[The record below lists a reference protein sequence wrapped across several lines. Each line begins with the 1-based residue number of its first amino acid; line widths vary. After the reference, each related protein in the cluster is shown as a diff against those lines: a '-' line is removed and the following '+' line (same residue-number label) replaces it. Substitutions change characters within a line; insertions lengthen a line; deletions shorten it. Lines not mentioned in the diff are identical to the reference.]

1 MRFATLCSG
10 IGAPEVAAHRLGME
24 PVFCSE
30 IEPFPCAVLAHHW
43 PDVPNY
49 GDMTAWRDWPHHD
62 LDLLIA
68 GTPCQAFSV
77 AGLRQGL
84 DDARGNLTLEFA
96 RYVNSVRPRFVLWEN
111 VPGVLSDKSNAF
123 GCLLGGL
130 AGCDAQLLPRGGRWT
145 NAGFVSGPK
154 RQIAWRILDAQHFG
168 VAQRRRRV
176 WLLAGDPLRGA
187 GDWACAR
194 ALFPEPSG
202 LRWDSPAGG
211 EKGEETSGASGGG
224 SHWDGGPHP
233 ALNQSNNVGG
243 IGLSNQELFSQ
254 RGAGLVARTVTA
266 HIGGQTGHD
275 MRPDNL
281 VTHTLRGEGFDASE
295 DGTGRGTPLVAVYE
309 SHGQD
314 SRVKDLGDTCSTVS
328 AKYGTG
334 GGNTPIVCFD
344 TAQITSPGNYSV
356 PKPGDPAPP
365 LNTAAQHHV
374 AFTQNQREEVR
385 DLGGVAGAVSAAGGT
400 HQDTY
405 IAKMVH
411 WQQGGGEV
419 EDNVS
424 GALRANAEHSYQ
436 FARIHSTVRRLTP
449 RECERLQGFPDD
461 HTAVQYRNK
470 PACDGPRYKALGN
483 SMAVPC
489 VEWIL
494 GNLLLTASSSRR
506 P

>member
-10 IGAPEVAAHRLGME
+10 IGAPEVAAHGLGMT
-24 PVFCSE
+24 PVFCSD

-43 PDVPNY
+43 PGVPNY

-96 RYVNSVRPRFVLWEN
+96 RYADAIRPRFVLWEN

-130 AGCDAQLLPRGGRWT
+130 AGTDAPLLPRGGRWT

-176 WLLAGDPLRGA
+176 WLCAGDVERGA
-187 GDWACAR
+187 GDWAFAR
-194 ALFPEPSG
+194 ALFPERGG
-202 LRWDSPAGG
+202 LCQDFAQGGAKGKEVAG
-211 EKGEETSGASGGG
+211 ESGGG
-224 SHWDGGPHP
+224 FGIHGRNSDLGGT
-233 ALNQSNNVGG
+233 L
-243 IGLSNQELFSQ
+243 
-254 RGAGLVARTVTA
+254 LVAVPMNSQN
-266 HIGGQTGHD
+266 IK
-275 MRPDNL
+275 
-281 VTHTLRGEGFDASE
+281 TLARESSFGVGK
-295 DGTGRGTPLVAVYE
+295 DGDPAYTLLAGCPNAVAVYE
-309 SHGQD
+309 NH
-314 SRVKDLGDTCSTVS
+314 
-328 AKYGTG
+328 
-334 GGNTPIVCFD
+334 
-344 TAQITSPGNYSV
+344 AQV
-356 PKPGDPAPP
+356 
-365 LNTAAQHHV
+365 
-374 AFTQNQREEVR
+374 
-385 DLGGVAGAVSAAGGT
+385 
-400 HQDTY
+400 
-405 IAKMVH
+405 
-411 WQQGGGEV
+411 
-419 EDNVS
+419 
-424 GALRANAEHSYQ
+424 
-436 FARIHSTVRRLTP
+436 ARIQSTVRRLTP

-489 VEWIL
+489 VQFIL
-494 GNLLLTASSSRR
+494 ENLQKIVGEKA
-506 P
+506 

>member
-1 MRFATLCSG
+1 VRFATLCSG
-10 IGAPEVAAHRLGME
+10 IGAPEVAAHRLGMT
-24 PVFCSE
+24 PVFFSE
-30 IEPFPCAVLAHHW
+30 IEPFPCAVLAYHW

-96 RYVNSVRPRFVLWEN
+96 RYADHVRPRFVLWEN

-123 GCLLGGL
+123 GCLLAGL

-154 RQIAWRILDAQHFG
+154 RQIAWRVLDAQHFG

-176 WLLAGDPLRGA
+176 WLLAGDVERGA
-187 GDWACAR
+187 GGWACAR
-194 ALFPEPSG
+194 ALFPEQG
-202 LRWDSPAGG
+202 GVRGDSPACGAARKEG
-211 EKGEETSGASGGG
+211 AGASGGG
-224 SHWDGGPHP
+224 
-233 ALNQSNNVGG
+233 
-243 IGLSNQELFSQ
+243 
-254 RGAGLVARTVTA
+254 VA
-266 HIGGQTGHD
+266 
-275 MRPDNL
+275 
-281 VTHTLRGEGFDASE
+281 
-295 DGTGRGTPLVAVYE
+295 VAVYKN
-309 SHGQD
+309 HGQD

-334 GGNTPIVCFD
+334 GGNTPLIATYD
-344 TAQITSPGNYSV
+344 MRGN
-356 PKPGDPAPP
+356 GDGENVNC
-365 LNTAAQHHV
+365 LSGHHAAQHHV
-374 AFTQNQREEVR
+374 AFSQNGQEDVR
-385 DLGGVAGAVSAAGGT
+385 DLGEFAGTLCA
-400 HQDTY
+400 D
-405 IAKMVH
+405 
-411 WQQGGGEV
+411 
-419 EDNVS
+419 S
-424 GALRANAEHSYQ
+424 GAHQTSYVLSTYFEPRFPRTSGGQPQDELAHCLRSDTNTGDGQPCVAVQ
-436 FARIHSTVRRLTP
+436 STVRRLTP

-489 VEWIL
+489 VQFIL
-494 GNLLLTASSSRR
+494 ENLQKIAKENA
-506 P
+506 

>member
-10 IGAPEVAAHRLGME
+10 IGAPEVAAHRLGMP

-30 IEPFPCAVLAHHW
+30 IEPFPCAVLAHRW

-49 GDMTAWRDWPHHD
+49 GDMMKWRDWPHHD

-96 RYVNSVRPRFVLWEN
+96 RYADHVRPRFVLWEN

-130 AGCDAQLLPRGGRWT
+130 AGTDAPLLPRGGRWG

-154 RQIAWRILDAQHFG
+154 RQVAWRILDAQYFG

-176 WLLAGDPLRGA
+176 WLLAGDVERGA

-194 ALFPEPSG
+194 ALFPESCG
-202 LRWDSPAGG
+202 VRGDTSQGG
-211 EKGEETSGASGGG
+211 EAREEVAGASGGG

-254 RGAGLVARTVTA
+254 GGAGLVAGTVTA
-266 HIGGQTGHD
+266 HVCEQTGND
-275 MRPDNL
+275 LRPELL

-295 DGTGRGTPLVAVYE
+295 D
-309 SHGQD
+309 
-314 SRVKDLGDTCSTVS
+314 
-328 AKYGTG
+328 
-334 GGNTPIVCFD
+334 
-344 TAQITSPGNYSV
+344 
-356 PKPGDPAPP
+356 
-365 LNTAAQHHV
+365 
-374 AFTQNQREEVR
+374 
-385 DLGGVAGAVSAAGGT
+385 
-400 HQDTY
+400 
-405 IAKMVH
+405 
-411 WQQGGGEV
+411 QGGGEV

-436 FARIHSTVRRLTP
+436 FIRQTAPAVTSNYGKQVDNSDTSKGPNVVFSHSTVRRLTP

-461 HTAVQYRNK
+461 HTAVLYRNK

-489 VEWIL
+489 VEFIL
-494 GNLLLTASSSRR
+494 HNLLLTASSSRL

>member
-43 PDVPNY
+43 PNVPNY
-49 GDMTAWRDWPHHD
+49 GDMTAWRDWPHHN

-96 RYVNSVRPRFVLWEN
+96 RYADAIRPRFVLWEN

-130 AGCDAQLLPRGGRWT
+130 AGTDAPLLPRGKRWG
-145 NAGFVSGPK
+145 NAGFVSGPR
-154 RQIAWRILDAQHFG
+154 RQVAWRILDAQHFG

-176 WLLAGDPLRGA
+176 WLLAGDVERGA
-187 GDWACAR
+187 GNWACAR
-194 ALFPEPSG
+194 ALFPEQ
-202 LRWDSPAGG
+202 GG
-211 EKGEETSGASGGG
+211 VRGDTAQGGAAREEVAGASGGG
-224 SHWDGGPHP
+224 IASTAYGIDEEVNGDTEKIGCLKAHGSGG
-233 ALNQSNNVGG
+233 
-243 IGLSNQELFSQ
+243 SQ
-254 RGAGLVARTVTA
+254 
-266 HIGGQTGHD
+266 
-275 MRPDNL
+275 
-281 VTHTLRGEGFDASE
+281 
-295 DGTGRGTPLVAVYE
+295 VAV
-309 SHGQD
+309 
-314 SRVKDLGDTCSTVS
+314 
-328 AKYGTG
+328 A
-334 GGNTPIVCFD
+334 
-344 TAQITSPGNYSV
+344 
-356 PKPGDPAPP
+356 
-365 LNTAAQHHV
+365 
-374 AFTQNQREEVR
+374 
-385 DLGGVAGAVSAAGGT
+385 
-400 HQDTY
+400 
-405 IAKMVH
+405 MVH

-436 FARIHSTVRRLTP
+436 FARIQSTVRRLTP

-461 HTAVQYRNK
+461 HTVVQYRNK

-489 VEWIL
+489 VQFIL
-494 GNLLLTASSSRR
+494 GNLQKITQEKA
-506 P
+506 

>member
-1 MRFATLCSG
+1 MNFATLCSG

-96 RYVNSVRPRFVLWEN
+96 RYADAIRPRFVLWEN

-123 GCLLGGL
+123 WCLLGGL
-130 AGCDAQLLPRGGRWT
+130 AGTDTPLLPRGGRWA
-145 NAGFVSGPK
+145 NAGFVSGPR
-154 RQIAWRILDAQHFG
+154 RQIAWRVLDAQHFG

-176 WLLAGDPLRGA
+176 WLLAGDVERGA
-187 GDWACAR
+187 GGWACAR
-194 ALFPEPSG
+194 ALFPEQCG
-202 LRWDSPAGG
+202 VRGDIAQGG
-211 EKGEETSGASGGG
+211 EAREEVAGTLGGG
-224 SHWDGGPHP
+224 SG
-233 ALNQSNNVGG
+233 S
-243 IGLSNQELFSQ
+243 
-254 RGAGLVARTVTA
+254 RGWCDDLDRCGAF
-266 HIGGQTGHD
+266 
-275 MRPDNL
+275 

-295 DGTGRGTPLVAVYE
+295 DGTGRGTPLVAVPI
-309 SHGQD
+309 
-314 SRVKDLGDTCSTVS
+314 
-328 AKYGTG
+328 
-334 GGNTPIVCFD
+334 NT
-344 TAQITSPGNYSV
+344 
-356 PKPGDPAPP
+356 
-365 LNTAAQHHV
+365 HHV
-374 AFTQNQREEVR
+374 
-385 DLGGVAGAVSAAGGT
+385 
-400 HQDTY
+400 
-405 IAKMVH
+405 AKMVH

-436 FARIHSTVRRLTP
+436 FARIQSTVRRLTP